1 MAMTFSWLQCA
12 IMLTLIAALL
22 LQVAPVRSAPLPSAT
37 TEQEPPPAPSP
48 SKSSKKKSNP
58 PPAIDETVKVSSTLK
73 IHNHYVHGFSITRQ
87 SIPLLE
93 SRYLGSSAGS
103 LHVYDFINLAGITLL
118 LNLPVLCRGRR
129 LQCVLHQ

>member
-22 LQVAPVRSAPLPSAT
+22 LQVVPVRSAPLPSAT

-73 IHNHYVHGFSITRQ
+73 IHNHYVHGFSVTR
-87 SIPLLE
+87 
-93 SRYLGSSAGS
+93 
-103 LHVYDFINLAGITLL
+103 
-118 LNLPVLCRGRR
+118 
-129 LQCVLHQ
+129 